1 MSNNQQKYILPITL
15 KYADKID
22 LAEKLLKFYTNMVT
36 TLSKREIDI
45 LTMIFVFDVN
55 SDDFRDKVRMKKG
68 YNSENSVNVA
78 LSRLKDKG
86 ILIPH
91 PVINRKD
98 LRADLNKLREM
109 VQKEEATILMK
120 FKK

>member
-1 MSNNQQKYILPITL
+1 MSNNQQYILPITL
-15 KYADKID
+15 KYADKVD
-22 LAEKLLKFYTNMVT
+22 LAEKLLKLYTNMVSV
-36 TLSKREIDI
+36 LSKREIDI

-55 SDDFRDKVRMKKG
+55 SEDFRDKVMLSKG

-86 ILIPH
+86 ILISH
-91 PVINRKD
+91 PVVNRKD

-109 VQKEEATILMK
+109 VQKEDATILMK